1 LNVRI
6 ALQRL
11 ADFQSAFYWRF
22 RAVGKDQRHPVT
34 GREPN
39 QFAGRFGFAKMPRFP
54 DELIK
59 LLEYLALIVD
69 QKFREAHHVHEQD
82 MGDFEMN
89 FLFNLAGHPV
99 KLRENKAI
107 QYFRFP
113 PTVERKAG
121 VVETSSVATRVILE
135 QKISHTYV

>member
-1 LNVRI
+1 
-6 ALQRL
+6 
-11 ADFQSAFYWRF
+11 
-22 RAVGKDQRHPVT
+22 
-34 GREPN
+34 
-39 QFAGRFGFAKMPRFP
+39 
-54 DELIK
+54 
-59 LLEYLALIVD
+59 
-69 QKFREAHHVHEQD
+69 
-82 MGDFEMN
+82 
-89 FLFNLAGHPV
+89 V